1 MTTAYYVRVSTD
13 KQDPDRQV
21 EEIREY
27 LDVPLD
33 DVQAYADIASGAK
46 DNREDFQALWSAV
59 EAGEVDRV
67 VAYEMSRLS
76 RRLSTAAE
84 FMETCAEHGVALE
97 TINDMF
103 PNLRGGGED
112 DIWDE
117 LMAKFSAWMMEF
129 EREMTRERVRSGV
142 QNAIDAGKWVGRPPY
157 GFETDDEGYL
167 RVQPDKFIRMQLA
180 IEEALFGEQ
189 SVNAVADEYRV
200 PGSTLNRAVSDEDRR
215 RLYLYGE
222 SEDERLGGAVD
233 EADVDAEAT
242 VSELE
247 ERLSELEA
255 EIGGQK

>member
-1 MTTAYYVRVSTD
+1 VTTAYYVRVSTD
-13 KQDPDRQV
+13 KQDPQRQI
-21 EEIREY
+21 EEIRDY

-33 DVQAYADIASGAK
+33 DVQAYADIASGAT
-46 DNREDFQALWSAV
+46 DNREDFQELWSAV
-59 EAGEVDRV
+59 EAGDVDRV

-84 FMETCAEHGVALE
+84 FMETCAEQGVALE

-157 GFETDDEGYL
+157 GFETDEDGYL
-167 RVQPDKFIRMQLA
+167 RVQPDQYIRMQLA
-180 IEEALFGEQ
+180 IEEALFGDG
-189 SVNAVADEYRV
+189 SVNAISEEYRV
-200 PGSTLNRAVSDEDRR
+200 PGSTLNRVVSDEDRR

-222 SEDERLGGAVD
+222 ADDERLGAAVD
-233 EADVDAEAT
+233 EADVEAEAT

-247 ERLSELEA
+247 QRLSELETRI
-255 EIGGQK
+255 ED